1 MARKPSLGRQK
12 IEIAKIEKKNH
23 LQVTF
28 SKRRSGLFKKASE
41 LSTLCGVEVAIV
53 VFSPAEK
60 AFSFGHP
67 NVDSVVDR
75 FLSRNVTPQP
85 NNAALQMV
93 EARRN
98 ANVREL
104 NMQLTQ
110 LQNQL
115 EAEKKRGEALEEA
128 RKASQSERWWEAPIE
143 ELSVEQLEQLHA
155 SLQELRKNVGK
166 QAEKLMIESMS
177 ASPYLP
183 VNGVHGIGIAG
194 NNPYESKPNL
204 INPAALSSIPPGFG
218 GYAHVHGHGVGGFE
232 F

>member
-1 MARKPSLGRQK
+1 MARKPSLGRRK
-12 IEIAKIEKKNH
+12 IKIAKIENKNH

-28 SKRRSGLFKKASE
+28 SKRKSGLFKKASE
-41 LSTLCGVEVAIV
+41 LCTLCGVEAAFV

-67 NVDSVVDR
+67 DVDSVVNR
-75 FLSRNVTPQP
+75 FLSRDVPPQTT
-85 NNAALQMV
+85 NGALQLV

-110 LQNQL
+110 LLNQL

-128 RKASQSERWWEAPIE
+128 MKAGQSERWWEAPIE
-143 ELSVEQLEQLHA
+143 ELSVKQLEQLHA

-166 QAEKLMIESMS
+166 QAERLMIESAM
-177 ASPYLP
+177 ASPYMP
-183 VNGVHGIGIAG
+183 VNEVTGFAG
-194 NNPYESKPNL
+194 NNPYEL
-204 INPAALSSIPPGFG
+204 LVTGFG
-218 GYAHVHGHGVGGFE
+218 GHAHGHGNGLF
-232 F
+232 